1 MGFGV
6 LYESSLFV
14 RCPYCKDDKDRVV
27 DSRSSEGG
35 RIVRRRRQCL
45 SCRRRF
51 TTYERIEEGLRIA
64 IVKKDGSRVPYDR
77 GRIIA
82 GVQKACYKRP
92 ISVQQM
98 ETLAEQVEEEVFRQ
112 PGQEV
117 SSRQIGELVM
127 ASLRQLDQIAYVRY
141 ASVYREFQDLGQFI
155 DEVQGVMD
163 HGNDQSGQQQL
174 FNQ

>member
-1 MGFGV
+1 M
-6 LYESSLFV
+6 
-14 RCPYCKDDKDRVV
+14 V

-45 SCRRRF
+45 SCGRRF

-77 GRIIA
+77 ERIIA

-98 ETLAEQVEEEVFRQ
+98 EALAEQVEEDVFRQ
-112 PGQEV
+112 QGPEV
-117 SSRQIGELVM
+117 SSHQIGELVM
-127 ASLRQLDQIAYVRY
+127 SRLRDLDQIAYVRY
-141 ASVYREFQDLGQFI
+141 ASVYHEFQDLGQFI

-163 HGNDQSGQQQL
+163 RDKDQRGQAQL
-174 FNQ
+174 FDQ

>member
-1 MGFGV
+1 M
-6 LYESSLFV
+6 

-45 SCRRRF
+45 SCQRRF

-77 GRIIA
+77 ERIIA

-98 ETLAEQVEEEVFRQ
+98 EGLAEQVEEDVFRQ
-112 PGQEV
+112 QGQEV
-117 SSRQIGELVM
+117 SSHQIGELVM
-127 ASLRQLDQIAYVRY
+127 ARLRELDQIAYVRY
-141 ASVYREFQDLGQFI
+141 ASVYHEFQDLGQFI
-155 DEVQGVMD
+155 EEVQGVINQ
-163 HGNDQSGQQQL
+163 GKDQPGQAQL